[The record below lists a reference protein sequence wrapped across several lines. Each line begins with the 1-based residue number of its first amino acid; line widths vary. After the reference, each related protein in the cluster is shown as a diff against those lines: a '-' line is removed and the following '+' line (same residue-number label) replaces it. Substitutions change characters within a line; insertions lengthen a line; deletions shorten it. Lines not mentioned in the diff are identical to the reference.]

1 MAEMYPQTLLDSEL
15 KSKAEGRVFDA
26 LRDGLDDSWKAFHSV
41 GWVTR
46 DHAEGAND
54 GEIDFILARAE
65 APIICL
71 EVKGGGLES
80 RHGEWFRIKDGQRER
95 FRDPFAQALDHTYAL
110 RRKLSEFDGWKADD
124 VQIVHALAFPDITVH
139 KLVLA
144 PDAPADIVIDRNGL
158 TDVAG
163 SLERVLGFHRG
174 SRDKRKLLDTDGL
187 GALRNILAPDITL
200 EVPMATRFLDEEA
213 ALITLTAEQARILDS
228 SARESR
234 LAVYGCAGSG
244 KTMLAVEQAKR
255 LAANGE
261 DVLFVCFNTGLK
273 NHLRER
279 EASSGVE
286 FWNFHAL
293 CRYLA
298 GKAGV
303 ELPTY
308 PKDEAPANGQGR
320 SRAARLPPAPPA
332 GPTDARKRR
341 TGIGSFELGD
351 HRHYEWIVSR

>member
-1 MAEMYPQTLLDSEL
+1 M
-15 KSKAEGRVFDA
+15 
-26 LRDGLDDSWKAFHSV
+26 
-41 GWVTR
+41 
-46 DHAEGAND
+46 
-54 GEIDFILARAE
+54 
-65 APIICL
+65 
-71 EVKGGGLES
+71 KGGGLES

-110 RRKLSEFDGWKADD
+110 RRSSEFDGWKGDD
-124 VQIVHALAFPDITVH
+124 VHIVHALAFPDITVH

-174 SRDKRKLLDTDGL
+174 SRDKRKVLDTDGL
-187 GALRNILAPDITL
+187 NALRNILAPDITL

-213 ALITLTAEQARILDS
+213 ALISLTAEQARILDA

-255 LAANGE
+255 LAAKGE

-279 EASSGVE
+279 EASSAE
-286 FWNFHAL
+286 FWNFHAPL
-293 CRYLA
+293 QACA
-298 GKAGV
+298 GRAGV
-303 ELPTY
+303 EVPTY
-308 PKDEAPANGQGR
+308 PKDEAPP
-320 SRAARLPPAPPA
+320 STS
-332 GPTDARKRR
+332 PTSCHWR
-341 TGIGSFELGD
+341 
-351 HRHYEWIVSR
+351 